1 MFTTFS
7 DFNVAGGIKKSGF
20 ILEGLSRK
28 RTKGDATD
36 VNVNNLA
43 TNLSIHLQGIRTT
56 NIKNTRLNVVNFMIL
71 QMHNLFFLRTG

>member
-7 DFNVAGGIKKSGF
+7 DFHVAGGIKKSGF

-28 RTKGDATD
+28 RTKGDAID

-43 TNLSIHLQGIRTT
+43 TNLSIHLQGIGTT
-56 NIKNTRLNVVNFMIL
+56 NIKNTRKCRELYDFTMAQLVSL
-71 QMHNLFFLRTG
+71 